1 LEWYKQRWAANAILK
16 NVSIKAIPTDTQF
29 LRKKLNKDTI
39 LLSKIFFTDEG
50 DRKNRK
56 KFSCTDEAIK
66 KNKKKLSCTDE
77 AIEKTL
83 KKLSCTDEAIKAAEF
98 L

>member
-1 LEWYKQRWAANAILK
+1 VEASKALRSPSK
-16 NVSIKAIPTDTQF
+16 NQ
-29 LRKKLNKDTI
+29 
-39 LLSKIFFTDEG
+39 
-50 DRKNRK
+50 
-56 KFSCTDEAIK
+56 
-66 KNKKKLSCTDE
+66 KKLSCTDE